1 MTGNPLFVFAGGQM
15 TDLPPFTLT
24 DFVGSELMEIVS
36 PADPADALNYAITTL
51 QLAFLLGAFVYQPT
65 EVVVGTVYN
74 VLPSD
79 TRILV
84 KKTIGSAT
92 SIVFGL
98 SQAQPLPVLVKDLK
112 GDADVNPI
120 TITFTG
126 GQLADGLSTVTINT
140 PYGGYWI
147 NPLAEGGWYLGTG

>member
-1 MTGNPLFVFAGGQM
+1 MASNPPSVFAGGQM

-24 DFVGSELMEIVS
+24 DFVGTELMEIVS
-36 PADPADALNYAITTL
+36 PADPAEALNYAITTL

-65 EVVVGTVYN
+65 EITAGTVYN

-92 SIVFGL
+92 SIVFGSAL
-98 SQAQPLPVLVKDLK
+98 AQPLPVLVKDVK

-126 GQLADGLSTVTINT
+126 GQLADGLSSITINT
-140 PYGGYWI
+140 PFGSYWL
-147 NPLAEGGWYLGTG
+147 NPLAEGGWYLS